1 MFHFKR
7 FKRSTKGILCALLA
21 TFALTATACG
31 EGKTSSSSDDPEIP
45 TCEHDWGEW
54 ELVSEPD
61 CTTKGVKQRT
71 CKTDP
76 SHVETKEFS
85 ARGHRYDNGICSVCN
100 DGPIFPEA
108 PASIEYVP
116 LTGAG
121 GEFTRYEC
129 QEGYYEVTVHQD
141 DTEEDTAGVEWLSF
155 SVPSAGQY
163 ALYTVAEND
172 ELSEAVK
179 IVRHDA
185 SFSYIPPNGHEARKL
200 DDGNY
205 YSSVNCGTAEW
216 SNNWR
221 ATFAVHANAE
231 ETVRVRFVRIGDPI
245 WSPSYVYEDA
255 YAEEI
260 NGVKAPEPASGEI
273 LKPVE
278 YETEYFYDETVGY
291 YRMGTKENP
300 GKIIYAAITA
310 DAPRVFADGA
320 LTDVYLGGGGNYSFH
335 YGNTVEGDYKIKNYG
350 WFLLSNGGL
359 GTLDEH
365 RTFIPNPSDPTA
377 NCYENFVNSDGMY
390 PVTQE
395 LHELLVLYTKANKP
409 SDLSSVTDPDVLAN
423 AWLAFCSYYEKA
435 NDGTVNSPYQ
445 IGLGEVEVTTKG
457 MSFTYYTVKLETTQ
471 DAYYNVSTTQQ
482 GAIIYING
490 EAYGQDGNGFSVD
503 FQIETQAGTTF
514 YIIMQDY
521 SKVTFTITVSEI
533 TDN

>member
-1 MFHFKR
+1 ML
-7 FKRSTKGILCALLA
+7 SV
-21 TFALTATACG
+21 FAITATACG
-31 EGKTSSSSDDPEIP
+31 GGNTSSSSAPEAP

-54 ELVSEPD
+54 ELVTTPD
-61 CTTKGVKQRT
+61 CTTKGVKSRT
-71 CKTDP
+71 CKIDA
-76 SHVETKEFS
+76 SHVETEEFS
-85 ARGHRYDNGICSVCN
+85 ARGHNYDNGICSVCG

-108 PASIEYVP
+108 PASIEYTT

-141 DTEEDTAGVEWLSF
+141 DQDNDEAGVEWLSF

-163 ALYTVAEND
+163 ALYTVAESD

-179 IVRHDA
+179 IARHDA
-185 SFSYIPPNGHEARKL
+185 SFANITRPGYDARKL

-205 YSSVNCGTAEW
+205 YSSVNCGEKYW
-216 SNNWR
+216 NQNWR
-221 ATFAVHANAE
+221 ATFAVYGNE
-231 ETVRVRFVRIGDPI
+231 GETVQVRFVRIGDPI
-245 WSPSYVYEDA
+245 WAPSYVYEDV
-255 YAEEI
+255 YAQEI
-260 NGVKAPEPASGEI
+260 NGVKAPESAANEI

-278 YETEYFYDETVGY
+278 YGSEYFYDETAGY
-291 YRMGTKENP
+291 YRMGTAQDP

-310 DAPRVFADGA
+310 SATRVFSSGA
-320 LTDVYLGGGGNYSFH
+320 LTDVYIGGGNYSLH
-335 YGNTVEGDYKIKNYG
+335 HSNTVEGNYLIKNYG

-395 LHELLVLYTKANKP
+395 LHEFLVLYTKSNRP
-409 SDLSSVTDPDVLAN
+409 SDLSSETDPAILNN
-423 AWLAFCSYYEKA
+423 AWLAFCSYYDNA
-435 NDGTVNSPYQ
+435 NGTQHSPYE

-457 MSFTYYTVKLETTQ
+457 MSFTYYTVKPETA
-471 DAYYNVSTTQQ
+471 DGGYYNVSTTQQ

-490 EAYGQDGNGFSVD
+490 EAYGEDGNGFSVD
-503 FQIETQAGTTF
+503 FQIDGGVGTTF
-514 YIIMQDY
+514 YIIMKDY
-521 SKVTFTITVSEI
+521 SKTTFTITVSELSDI
-533 TDN
+533 